1 MTDFTPN
8 DLSHLSDEEFNALC
22 PQGHHAPGP
31 AQPLSPAAQ
40 AVLRADAG
48 ARCVSEWDSVNDP
61 PCHPSDSNWNGCF
74 DCVNRSAVAAALRAA
89 ADQLA
94 YAHGSWAGSS
104 AIINEDELLAIAA
117 ELEQAANINT
127 TETTP

>member
-1 MTDFTPN
+1 MTN
-8 DLSHLSDEEFNALC
+8 
-22 PQGHHAPGP
+22 
-31 AQPLSPAAQ
+31 LSPAAQ
-40 AVLRADAG
+40 AVLTAQAKE
-48 ARCVSEWDSVNDP
+48 RCLFEWSAVSDP
-61 PCHPSDSNWNGCF
+61 PCHPSDADWNGCIQCI
-74 DCVNRSAVAAALRAA
+74 DRRGLAAALRAA